1 MAESTIS
8 TPPQTPLSVA
18 SPSEP
23 KVAPEVSLER
33 LDSLLE
39 TYLELLDGYTT
50 LRAQLSKQ
58 FSDGFFSLAR
68 ANHTS
73 PTLGSG
79 RRYGEEGYDERMKA
93 HRRIMYSTKDSKRDE
108 NWSTTEDGKV
118 GSPVRSQRLELSDLK
133 ADTSPAY
140 KMSIQKSSSSDKTD
154 TNKQRVANAALQN
167 DEPTSSPFVN
177 GPPTITKSASSSTKT
192 KPTPSNR
199 DPLNWYGILIPPP
212 LRQAQA
218 SFISAVESSV
228 PQLLN
233 TSASMHDLETR
244 ITKLRIELGL
254 RPGPDAH
261 QNIDESTLTQGEDI
275 STISPN
281 SQPSK
286 PTKDVAHVSTSPR
299 KHLVQRPEPR
309 PRILKLDS

>member
-1 MAESTIS
+1 MDESKIP
-8 TPPQTPLSVA
+8 TPPETPPSAA

-23 KVAPEVSLER
+23 KLVPEVSLER

-39 TYLELLDGYTT
+39 TYLELLDEYTT

-68 ANHTS
+68 ANHIS

-93 HRRIMYSTKDSKRDE
+93 QRRIVYSTRGSKRDE
-108 NWSTTEDGKV
+108 NWNETEDWKAGT
-118 GSPVRSQRLELSDLK
+118 PVRSQSLEPSDSK
-133 ADTSPAY
+133 ADTSLGY
-140 KMSIQKSSSSDKTD
+140 RMSIQKTEAPLDAQETSSSAETD
-154 TNKQRVANAALQN
+154 TNQQGIADAVHQS
-167 DEPTSSPFVN
+167 DESIASPFVN
-177 GPPTITKSASSSTKT
+177 ALPTTAEPSSPSSTKA
-192 KPTPSNR
+192 KPAPSNR
-199 DPLNWYGILIPPP
+199 DPLNWYGILIPLP

-233 TSASMHDLETR
+233 TSASMHDLEAR

-254 RPGPDAH
+254 RPGLDAD
-261 QNIDESTLTQGEDI
+261 QNIDEST
-275 STISPN
+275 S
-281 SQPSK
+281 
-286 PTKDVAHVSTSPR
+286 A
-299 KHLVQRPEPR
+299 
-309 PRILKLDS
+309 